1 MWWSAKIVGL
11 YLKSGHE
18 YHDPTHLLSTISV
31 SPFFAFYTY
40 YLPSSQIHKSPLL
53 ESEATK
59 KMPRSSPQAPL
70 QRHDLD
76 VVKQQLVVLVSVV
89 TTVIVLCPEWLQFY
103 RNLCAIP
110 LLAWLTSRAF
120 DFVIKLDKAWDSAPA
135 MVKYFVPVDFP
146 TITPPY
152 EQIRGLTRRRLDIA
166 SIKLRRFASEMR
178 RVLLALVNWIL
189 CQMPRGKC
197 Y

>member
-1 MWWSAKIVGL
+1 
-11 YLKSGHE
+11 
-18 YHDPTHLLSTISV
+18 
-31 SPFFAFYTY
+31 
-40 YLPSSQIHKSPLL
+40 
-53 ESEATK
+53 
-59 KMPRSSPQAPL
+59 MPRSSPQAPL

-110 LLAWLTSRAF
+110 LLAWLTSRGF

-152 EQIRGLTRRRLDIA
+152 EQIRGLTKRRMDITT
-166 SIKLRRFASEMR
+166 IKLRRFASEMR

-197 Y
+197 CCFLFDKWVSDISVQILLLVTHQDLNKRNPKLHRNQMDG

>member
-1 MWWSAKIVGL
+1 
-11 YLKSGHE
+11 
-18 YHDPTHLLSTISV
+18 
-31 SPFFAFYTY
+31 
-40 YLPSSQIHKSPLL
+40 
-53 ESEATK
+53 
-59 KMPRSSPQAPL
+59 MPPSSPQAPL
-70 QRHDLD
+70 QRQDLD
-76 VVKQQLVVLVSVV
+76 VVKQQLVVLVSVI
-89 TTVIVLCPEWLQFY
+89 TTVFVLCPEWLQFY

-152 EQIRGLTRRRLDIA
+152 EQIRGLTKRRMDIA
-166 SIKLRRFASEMR
+166 SIKLRRFASELR
-178 RVLLALVNWIL
+178 RVLVALVNWIL

-197 Y
+197 CRFLLKE